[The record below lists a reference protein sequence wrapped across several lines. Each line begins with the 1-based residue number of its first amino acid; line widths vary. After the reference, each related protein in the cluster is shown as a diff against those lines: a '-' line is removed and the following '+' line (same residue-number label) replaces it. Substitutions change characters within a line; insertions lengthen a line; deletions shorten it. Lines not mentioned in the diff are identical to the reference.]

1 MHPFGRARKEARC
14 RSPQKRARD
23 PLLTKTRPIVEDDS
37 MKTATLDELRGAKS
51 RLIRG
56 ESILVVDE
64 KKHPIGL
71 LRPVG
76 WPDESIPLA
85 ERRKQFLRRSA
96 AIGRQ
101 LQRKGITEEQID
113 RDIEALFKRRR

>member
-1 MHPFGRARKEARC
+1 
-14 RSPQKRARD
+14 
-23 PLLTKTRPIVEDDS
+23 LTVTQSLSHDEPV
-37 MKTATLDELRGAKS
+37 KTATLDELKGAKS

-101 LQRKGITEEQID
+101 LQKKGITEEQID

>member
-1 MHPFGRARKEARC
+1 LTVSRALGHD
-14 RSPQKRARD
+14 D
-23 PLLTKTRPIVEDDS
+23 PV
-37 MKTATLDELRGAKS
+37 KTATLDELKGARS

-64 KKHPIGL
+64 KEHPIGL

-96 AIGRQ
+96 ALRRQ
-101 LQRKGITEEQID
+101 LQKKGITEQQID
-113 RDIEALFKRRR
+113 RDIETLFKRRR